1 MGRPSLSRRRASDSG
16 LGLLRP
22 LAGRVG
28 LPESWRRS
36 GAPWPYLPADAQCR
50 PDAWGR
56 SSIFALHFKF
66 SRWVND
72 ANHPLGSR
80 VHVHMP
86 HFYRLL
92 VPSAV
97 SVQGLHQIE
106 L

>member
-1 MGRPSLSRRRASDSG
+1 MGVLQTLPLLGRQELKSIQPSATCLHS
-16 LGLLRP
+16 
-22 LAGRVG
+22 
-28 LPESWRRS
+28 RS

-50 PDAWGR
+50 PDASGR

-66 SRWVND
+66 SGWVND